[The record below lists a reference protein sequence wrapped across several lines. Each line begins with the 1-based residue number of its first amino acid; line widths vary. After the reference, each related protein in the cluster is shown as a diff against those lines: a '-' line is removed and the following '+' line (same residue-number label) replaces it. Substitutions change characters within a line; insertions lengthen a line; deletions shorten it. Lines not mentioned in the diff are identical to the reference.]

1 MSKPVR
7 LQGGGRRF
15 SPSPTDDDFAGALQ
29 LVLPSRSSSRCRG
42 AMTSELHQTDL
53 GQQTQ
58 MLEAACRHLLL
69 RPHDARARERL
80 TRTIA
85 ATTLPTEADASA
97 SLRGLVGEVRTRAD
111 SLAFR
116 LESAGY
122 NGLYIS
128 AATAMLCQALA
139 QLRVQLMAP
148 DARAMAMRLPRE
160 IDSPV

>member
-1 MSKPVR
+1 MTTE
-7 LQGGGRRF
+7 LQ
-15 SPSPTDDDFAGALQ
+15 
-29 LVLPSRSSSRCRG
+29 
-42 AMTSELHQTDL
+42 QTDL

-69 RPHDARARERL
+69 RPHDARAREQL
-80 TRTIA
+80 ARTIG
-85 ATTLPTEADASA
+85 ATTFAVEADAST

-128 AATAMLCQALA
+128 AATAMLCQVLA
-139 QLRVQLMAP
+139 QLRVHLTAA
-148 DARAMAMRLPRE
+148 DAQAMAIGLPGE
-160 IDSPV
+160 IASPV